1 LELSV
6 GHDIP
11 GLVVDHCI
19 DAMLYRGVSV
29 ETCLRLYP
37 SYEAELGRLLE
48 VVESLRTL
56 AQMPI
61 SPETKARAWVHLTAK
76 VGRRLD

>member
-1 LELSV
+1 MELSV

-11 GLVVDHCI
+11 GLVLDHCI

-29 ETCLRLYP
+29 ETCLRMYP
-37 SYEAELGRLLE
+37 SYEAELGRLLD
-48 VVESLRTL
+48 VVENLRTL
-56 AQMPI
+56 AQMPVP
-61 SPETKARAWVHLTAK
+61 PEAKAQASAYLTAK